1 MRFVIRCLEDI
12 AADRKTA
19 AFAALASGVYA
30 QIQKCRSGPTT
41 QSGGSKQG
49 RREVIL
55 TKQGVIAYRE
65 APREERSDH
74 TAVGRRPPTLLTTN
88 LHTDITQI
96 RNRTRT
102 AGPSSLLGN
111 YKKRAVPAVGSR
123 RFPTFNATSSTWLLH
138 GW

>member
-74 TAVGRRPPTLLTTN
+74 TAVGRRPPTLL
-88 LHTDITQI
+88 
-96 RNRTRT
+96 
-102 AGPSSLLGN
+102 GN
-111 YKKRAVPAVGSR
+111 YKKRAAPAVG
-123 RFPTFNATSSTWLLH
+123 
-138 GW
+138 